1 MNNNLNNQVLEYGV
15 CGIREIQLVKNEYLI
30 EHSHDGH
37 YVSDCDLVTSYE
49 VQIRI
54 LYCIFWHK
62 WITLANWGVLETLDS
77 DKNDVQRNLVL
88 AKMSAYALY
97 NKMIKYGG
105 F

>member
-15 CGIREIQLVKNEYLI
+15 CGIREIQLVKNEHLI

-54 LYCIFWHK
+54 PYCIF
-62 WITLANWGVLETLDS
+62 LA
-77 DKNDVQRNLVL
+77 
-88 AKMSAYALY
+88 
-97 NKMIKYGG
+97 
-105 F
+105 

>member
-15 CGIREIQLVKNEYLI
+15 CGIREIQLVKNEHLI

-54 LYCIFWHK
+54 PYCIFGINGLLLLIGEFLKH
-62 WITLANWGVLETLDS
+62 
-77 DKNDVQRNLVL
+77 
-88 AKMSAYALY
+88 
-97 NKMIKYGG
+97 
-105 F
+105 